1 MTADPIRARRMR
13 VLKFAVLALVFEAA
27 LLLWVKLSPALGTF
41 MRPVY
46 VAVAVAFGVAMW
58 RAARKRDG
66 GDRRH
71 EERRHSPSVD

>member
-1 MTADPIRARRMR
+1 MR
-13 VLKFAVLALVFEAA
+13 VLKFAVTAIVIEAA
-27 LLLWVKLSPALGTF
+27 LLFWVKLSPAFGTF

-46 VAVAVAFGVAMW
+46 VMVGVAFGVAIW

-71 EERRHSPSVD
+71 GDRRHSPSVD